1 MQESTYFRY
10 FKVNYLKDCP
20 FWVEHALCSA
30 DGPGEC
36 GICECDENEVN
47 YPCIWFM
54 AINLNLNKIPQAWND
69 VKPTNKESILSW
81 KEKDED
87 VWIIQDDTE
96 GNFR

>member
-1 MQESTYFRY
+1 
-10 FKVNYLKDCP
+10 
-20 FWVEHALCSA
+20 
-30 DGPGEC
+30 
-36 GICECDENEVN
+36 
-47 YPCIWFM
+47 M

-96 GNFR
+96 GNFRSD